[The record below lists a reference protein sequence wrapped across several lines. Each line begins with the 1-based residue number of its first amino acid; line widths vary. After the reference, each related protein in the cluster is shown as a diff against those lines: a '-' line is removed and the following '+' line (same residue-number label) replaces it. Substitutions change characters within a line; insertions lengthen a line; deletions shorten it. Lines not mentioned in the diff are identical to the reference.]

1 MRDSDCLEHHDVM
14 RRSLLIPRER
24 KNYLKY
30 FHDVLLVQGVA
41 ALAGTPLAGLAVEFS
56 GYKEVRRT
64 PAKAVPIAVM
74 LVVIV
79 AVDIIQIAQDVG
91 CTL

>member
-1 MRDSDCLEHHDVM
+1 
-14 RRSLLIPRER
+14 
-24 KNYLKY
+24 
-30 FHDVLLVQGVA
+30 VQGVA

-64 PAKAVPIAVM
+64 PAEAVPIDAI

-79 AVDIIQIAQDVG
+79 VVEIIQFAQNVG